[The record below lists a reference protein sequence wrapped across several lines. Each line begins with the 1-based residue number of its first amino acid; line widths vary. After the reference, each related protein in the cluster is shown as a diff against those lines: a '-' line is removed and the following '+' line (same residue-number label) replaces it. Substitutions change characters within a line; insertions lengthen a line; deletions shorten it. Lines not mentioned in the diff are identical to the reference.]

1 MEELNKRLNKI
12 RQERKDQKLNLFELA
27 RKANMPMETVK
38 KILNGYTKNPRIES
52 IIKLEK
58 AVGIYENN
66 ETDEEIVDYFC
77 HVLPQNAVDFWDEK
91 GEFVRFKLS
100 SEDWQTAFK
109 MLESLAIDKAGKK
122 YWNKD

>member
-1 MEELNKRLNKI
+1 MENNLK
-12 RQERKDQKLNLFELA
+12 KL
-27 RKANMPMETVK
+27 R
-38 KILNGYTKNPRIES
+38 
-52 IIKLEK
+52 LEK
-58 AVGIYENN
+58 KLFQKDVAEKCNINRSTYNQYEQGKVEMDHETLKKLSKFYNVSIDYILNN
-66 ETDEEIVDYFC
+66 ETDEEITDFFC